1 MDLDLA
7 KLATDLS
14 VRFPDANPIAPLRV
28 LGSGMGN
35 LVVETPSGAVFR
47 IARDKETAARF
58 NFERLLLKE
67 LTPHLPVSVPQPTWQ
82 ASDLPEE
89 PHGVMG
95 YQKLDGVPLDGE
107 VLEGERARTLGADVG
122 KFLAALHAVSP
133 SDLRTR
139 LPVYDPKQLISNTFC
154 TSIRE
159 LVSARASTQ
168 ETDALDRWLIRAPT
182 LFPNDSLVLCHSD
195 LWYENVLVSGSFRL
209 MGILDWGNASVS
221 HPAQDFAALHYNGET
236 YLKSACDA
244 YAKLTREDSAEL
256 MVQSS
261 AFLVLRELVGL
272 QWATEH
278 RTEEVADAL
287 AKVIALLMAA

>member
-1 MDLDLA
+1 MDLDLV

-14 VRFPDANPIAPLRV
+14 VRFPEANPIAPLRV

-35 LVVETPSGAVFR
+35 LVVETHSGAVFR

-58 NFERLLLKE
+58 NFERLLLEE
-67 LTPHLPVSVPQPTWQ
+67 LAPHLPVSVPQPRWQ
-82 ASDLPEE
+82 ASDLPDE
-89 PHGVMG
+89 PHGAMG
-95 YQKLDGVPLDGE
+95 YQKLDGVPLGSE

-139 LPVYDPKQLISNTFC
+139 VPVYDPKQIISKTFC
-154 TSIRE
+154 ASIRE
-159 LVSARASTQ
+159 IVSARASTQ
-168 ETDALDRWLIRAPT
+168 ETDAIDRWLIRAPT
-182 LFPNDSLVLCHSD
+182 LFSNDSLVLCHSD

-209 MGILDWGNASVS
+209 MGILDWGNASVA

-236 YLKSACDA
+236 YLKAACGA
-244 YAKLTREDSAEL
+244 YADSTGKDATE
-256 MVQSS
+256 VCFQST
-261 AFLVLRELVGL
+261 AFLMLRELVGL
-272 QWATEH
+272 QWAMRH
-278 RTEEVADAL
+278 RPEEISDAM